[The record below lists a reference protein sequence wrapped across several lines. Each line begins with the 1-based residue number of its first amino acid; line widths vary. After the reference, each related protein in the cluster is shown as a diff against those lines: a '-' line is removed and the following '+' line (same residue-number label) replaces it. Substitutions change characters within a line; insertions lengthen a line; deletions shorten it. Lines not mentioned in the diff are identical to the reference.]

1 MAPAIT
7 SSAPPAL
14 RECTE
19 GSEEQI
25 AVWSDGLIK
34 RLANSWRGTLLT
46 MQSNSQ
52 DLTAPDI
59 ASALRPDMA
68 SALWPLL
75 DGQDSNI
82 VSSTLTKTEKILSSF
97 LQSKF
102 IVTNIDRDGLVNL
115 TILAVQSCSDLT
127 QLRDLE
133 MRIGFGASSTE
144 TPNARVPAYIL
155 AAKAILTSLRDQVTA
170 SDGPRVVL
178 YSASRFVEA
187 VNGGDRE
194 KIARAS
200 QRNFDLI
207 RSYLARFAPEL
218 ASSFTF
224 DEDRTVKR
232 GEPLDALIELYARA
246 LEDATNPDSCAA
258 RDKIIGMGTKY
269 GSTRNNACRYAAAH
283 SIYSADA
290 VPGPS
295 EGILQ
300 RSRPRPQNLVMI
312 GGEPEKTFWRVRETV
327 RQGVTIQSGIAYL
340 RECIKQLDCPID
352 GQGYQELLG
361 RFTACSANSNGEYL
375 RAQLISQAGQMPVY
389 GMYKG
394 DWSLR
399 DVAER
404 SFGDL
409 MAAPFD
415 LRMKRDLLAVL
426 CDIADVPF
434 ERAYAVTNKKPL
446 DPETYARLT
455 AAYSDYADFCRDFLA
470 NTAS

>member
-155 AAKAILTSLRDQVTA
+155 AAKAILTSLRDQGTA
-170 SDGPRVVL
+170 SDVPRVV
-178 YSASRFVEA
+178 
-187 VNGGDRE
+187 
-194 KIARAS
+194 
-200 QRNFDLI
+200 
-207 RSYLARFAPEL
+207 
-218 ASSFTF
+218 
-224 DEDRTVKR
+224 
-232 GEPLDALIELYARA
+232 
-246 LEDATNPDSCAA
+246 
-258 RDKIIGMGTKY
+258 
-269 GSTRNNACRYAAAH
+269 
-283 SIYSADA
+283 
-290 VPGPS
+290 
-295 EGILQ
+295 
-300 RSRPRPQNLVMI
+300 
-312 GGEPEKTFWRVRETV
+312 
-327 RQGVTIQSGIAYL
+327 
-340 RECIKQLDCPID
+340 
-352 GQGYQELLG
+352 
-361 RFTACSANSNGEYL
+361 
-375 RAQLISQAGQMPVY
+375 
-389 GMYKG
+389 
-394 DWSLR
+394 
-399 DVAER
+399 
-404 SFGDL
+404 
-409 MAAPFD
+409 
-415 LRMKRDLLAVL
+415 
-426 CDIADVPF
+426 
-434 ERAYAVTNKKPL
+434 
-446 DPETYARLT
+446 
-455 AAYSDYADFCRDFLA
+455 
-470 NTAS
+470 